1 MDRQQLGHT
10 APPRN
15 GSSAASTR
23 STRRPLLRRLGIAAA
38 GTPTLIAAACG
49 AQGGPA
55 GAPGEVK
62 EPVSIE
68 FAHRWEGVREP
79 LIAQQIESFAT
90 LQPNIKINPQLLF
103 CSSGENCLGGMDLG
117 KITTQIAAGTPPD
130 LFMVQSPFAADYA
143 AKGSLKPLNDLARRD
158 KIDLPKTF
166 YPALVTMG
174 TYRGN
179 VIGFPQLSGGDEP
192 YLFMSTA
199 AFQEAGVDPSTPPAS
214 WEDLVAMAQ
223 RLTKRGAGA
232 GGFERIGFNL
242 PTLFTQW
249 AAKNN
254 AKILSEDGTK
264 VLFNS
269 PEGTDTLQWMF
280 NTAQQL
286 FGTWE
291 NRGAFMTA
299 NAGQG
304 TGGSRAPFYTNK
316 VGMWASGVWHFFE
329 IKGEKEIHN
338 PSFQYHVGIVPHNA
352 KSAQARLN
360 SLAEVVWLYALPA
373 DSKKTDAAFEWL
385 KHITMGEGNRIFV
398 KAQSRPSPAIKI
410 NEDPEFSR
418 DNPHWN
424 TVIKKALELMTPLPQ
439 TPAWNKIAAAI
450 TKMQNDTLNGAKA
463 PREAIA
469 EAAREAQL
477 AIDELKGSS

>member
-1 MDRQQLGHT
+1 L
-10 APPRN
+10 N
-15 GSSAASTR
+15 E
-23 STRRPLLRRLGIAAA
+23 L
-38 GTPTLIAAACG
+38 
-49 AQGGPA
+49 
-55 GAPGEVK
+55 
-62 EPVSIE
+62 
-68 FAHRWEGVREP
+68 
-79 LIAQQIESFAT
+79 
-90 LQPNIKINPQLLF
+90 
-103 CSSGENCLGGMDLG
+103 
-117 KITTQIAAGTPPD
+117 
-130 LFMVQSPFAADYA
+130 
-143 AKGSLKPLNDLARRD
+143 AKRD

-174 TYRGN
+174 TYKGN

-192 YLFMSTA
+192 YLFLSAA
-199 AFQEAGVDPSTPPAS
+199 AFQEAGVDPSKPPAT
-214 WEDLVAMAQ
+214 WDELVAMAQ
-223 RLTKRGAGA
+223 RLTKRGAGP

-242 PTLFTQW
+242 PTLFSQW

-254 AKILSEDGTK
+254 AKILSDDGTK

-269 PEGTDTLQWMF
+269 QEGTDTLQWMF

-286 FGTWE
+286 YGTWE
-291 NRGAFMTA
+291 SRGAFMTA
-299 NAGQG
+299 SAGQG
-304 TGGSRAPFYTNK
+304 TGGARAPFYTNK

-338 PSFQYHVGIVPHNA
+338 PSFQYQVGIVPHNA
-352 KSAQARLN
+352 KNAQARLN

-373 DSKKTDAAFEWL
+373 NSRKADAAFEWL

-398 KAQSRPSPAIKI
+398 KAQNRPSPAIKI

-424 TVIKKALELMTPLPQ
+424 TVIKRALELMTPLPQ
-439 TPAWNKIAAAI
+439 TPAWNRVAAAI

-469 EAAREAQL
+469 EAAREAQVAL
-477 AIDELKGSS
+477 DEVKA